1 MIAGFPGETTDDFA
15 ANDAYLPGS
24 PLSHLH
30 VFPYSDRPG
39 TEASGMPGGVAAPVI
54 RERSVRLRE
63 IGASL
68 ARRFREAQVGTLRP
82 GLTLEDGTLVLT
94 DNYLKVRVPPGCARN
109 ERVVVRIAEAGGS
122 VQGSILHALRG
133 VTDWAIP
140 PAGPPSSTPSIPAS
154 CAPGAFVRAESV
166 MS

>member
-1 MIAGFPGETTDDFA
+1 MQ
-15 ANDAYLPGS
+15 GS
-24 PLSHLH
+24 
-30 VFPYSDRPG
+30 
-39 TEASGMPGGVAAPVI
+39 VAAPVI
-54 RERSVRLRE
+54 RERSARLRE

-82 GLTLEDGTLVLT
+82 GLTLEDGTFVVT

-109 ERVVVRIAEAGGS
+109 ERVVVRIAESGGS
-122 VQGSILHALRG
+122 VQGSIVHAPGGVADRG
-133 VTDWAIP
+133 VLS
-140 PAGPPSSTPSIPAS
+140 AGPARSTPSSAAS